1 MNIMQSKL
9 EQVFKE
15 FLNFRAYVEQSVST
29 VEELRTKVLEQVLE
43 QEGEDEYLEIMFR
56 DFVEKRLEIVDL
68 NQLTA
73 RLYHYYH
80 AYKDLIEIPKEI
92 EEEVLKLDS
101 TYVFTIKD
109 GKREIADIDLYNKYK
124 QSFIAE
130 NKKALETTP

>member
-92 EEEVLKLDS
+92 NSINYKKTKEKGN
-101 TYVFTIKD
+101 
-109 GKREIADIDLYNKYK
+109 GKR
-124 QSFIAE
+124 
-130 NKKALETTP
+130 KKIFDMRW